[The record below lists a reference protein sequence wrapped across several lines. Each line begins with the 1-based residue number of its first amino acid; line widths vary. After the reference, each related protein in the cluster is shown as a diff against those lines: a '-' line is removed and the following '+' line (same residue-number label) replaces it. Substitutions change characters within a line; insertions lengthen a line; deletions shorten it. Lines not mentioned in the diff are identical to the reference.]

1 MNTDSA
7 FLSFHGISKT
17 FPGVKA
23 LQDISFDCRGGEVHA
38 LMGENGAGKS
48 TLLKILSGSYQPSG
62 GEIRIKG
69 QPMSFQRTTDALD
82 AGVAIIYQEL
92 HLVPEMSVA
101 ENIYLG
107 QIPHKHGLVNRKLMR
122 FEAGLQLKNLGMDI
136 DPDMPLKYLSLGQWQ
151 MVEIAKAL
159 ARNARIIAFDE
170 PTSSLS
176 AREIDNLFR
185 VIRQLREEGRVVLY
199 VSHRMEEIFAL
210 SDAITVFK
218 DGRYVRTFTDM
229 ANTHHDDL
237 VQAMVGR
244 NLGDIYGY
252 SPRAKGAVRLEL
264 DKVEAKGVRTFT
276 DMANTHHDDLV
287 QAMVGRNLGDIY
299 GYSPR
304 AKGAVRLEL
313 DKVEAKGVRTPI
325 SLKVHA
331 GEIVGLFGLV
341 GAGRSELLKG
351 LFGGTRLRG
360 GQVILDG
367 KPLPLREPIDA
378 IRAGIMLC
386 PEDRK
391 AEGIIPVHSVRD
403 NINISARRHN
413 LTAGCLIKN
422 GWENKNADSH
432 IRSLNIKTPS
442 ADQLIMNLSGG
453 NQQKAILGRWLSED
467 MKVILLDEPTR
478 GIDVGAKHEIYNLIY
493 QLANRGIAV
502 LFASSDLPEVMGLAD
517 RIVVMREGAIAGELL
532 HDDATEQ
539 QTLSLAMPKT
549 TQAAAVA

>member
-17 FPGVKA
+17 FPGVQA

-218 DGRYVRTFTDM
+218 DGRY
-229 ANTHHDDL
+229 
-237 VQAMVGR
+237 
-244 NLGDIYGY
+244 
-252 SPRAKGAVRLEL
+252 
-264 DKVEAKGVRTFT
+264 VRTFT

>member
-1 MNTDSA
+1 
-7 FLSFHGISKT
+7 
-17 FPGVKA
+17 
-23 LQDISFDCRGGEVHA
+23 
-38 LMGENGAGKS
+38 MGENGAGKS
-48 TLLKILSGSYQPSG
+48 TLLKILSGSYLPSG

-69 QPMSFQRTTDALD
+69 KPVNFQHTTDALD
-82 AGVAIIYQEL
+82 AGVAIIYREL

-107 QIPHKHGLVNRKLMR
+107 QLPHKRGLVNRKLLR
-122 FEAGLQLKNLGMDI
+122 YEAGLQLKNLGMDV

-185 VIRQLREEGRVVLY
+185 VIRQLRAEGRVVLY

-252 SPRAKGAVRLEL
+252 SPREKGAVRLEL
-264 DKVEAKGVRTFT
+264 Q
-276 DMANTHHDDLV
+276 N
-287 QAMVGRNLGDIY
+287 
-299 GYSPR
+299 
-304 AKGAVRLEL
+304 
-313 DKVEAKGVRTPI
+313 VEAKGVRTPI
-325 SLKVHA
+325 SLNVHA

-351 LFGGTRLRG
+351 LFGATRLRG
-360 GQVILDG
+360 GQVLLDG
-367 KPLPLREPIDA
+367 KPLKLSAPIDA
-378 IRAGIMLC
+378 IRAGVMLC

-413 LTAGCLIKN
+413 LTAGCLIKTA
-422 GWENKNADSH
+422 GKPRTLTV
-432 IRSLNIKTPS
+432 IFVRSTSKHQCRS
-442 ADQLIMNLSGG
+442 ADHEPLWRQPAKSHSGALVVRG
-453 NQQKAILGRWLSED
+453 
-467 MKVILLDEPTR
+467 DE
-478 GIDVGAKHEIYNLIY
+478 
-493 QLANRGIAV
+493 
-502 LFASSDLPEVMGLAD
+502 SDP
-517 RIVVMREGAIAGELL
+517 AG
-532 HDDATEQ
+532 
-539 QTLSLAMPKT
+539 
-549 TQAAAVA
+549 